1 MDLKW
6 IRSKAEKNIEI
17 LGYQPNNIMQEHMK
31 NAKAFVFAAE
41 EDFGITPVEAQACGT
56 PVIAFGKGGVLET
69 INSIDNIKPTGIF
82 FDEQNPKS
90 IIESVKKFES
100 LQGIFEPVECRRNA
114 EKFSEERFRNEIN
127 AYVRDKWAIF
137 NNSK

>member
-1 MDLKW
+1 
-6 IRSKAEKNIEI
+6 
-17 LGYQPNNIMQEHMK
+17 MQEHMK

-69 INSIDNIKPTGIF
+69 INSIENIKPTGLF
-82 FDEQNPKS
+82 FDKQNPAC
-90 IIESVKKFES
+90 IIESVKQFENM
-100 LQGIFEPVECRRNA
+100 QDVFEPIECRRNA
-114 EKFSEERFRNEIN
+114 EKFSEERFRNEIS
-127 AYVRDKWAIF
+127 AYVRDKWALF